1 MRHLT
6 RLAAVT
12 ATVLGAATLIAACGS
27 EGTDSQATSATS
39 AAGLARK
46 TVEAGEVT
54 VKITPERIDSDG
66 AAFAV
71 VLDTHSVELDL
82 DVAVNAGFVVDG
94 TTWTDATWDGAG
106 PGGHHREGTLR
117 FTAAGQATGTAELT
131 IDGLPEPV
139 RTTWN
144 LEDQ

>member
-1 MRHLT
+1 MRRLT
-6 RLAAVT
+6 RMVIVT
-12 ATVLGAATLIAACGS
+12 AVALGAATLLGACAS
-27 EGTDSQATSATS
+27 DGTDSEATR
-39 AAGLARK
+39 AADLARK

-82 DVAVNAGFVVDG
+82 DIAGNARFVVDG

-106 PGGHHREGTLR
+106 PGGHHREGTLH
-117 FTAAGQATGTAELT
+117 FTAAGGVTGPAELT
-131 IDGLPEPV
+131 INGLPETV
-139 RTTWN
+139 RATWN
-144 LEDQ
+144 LEGG